1 MHVYIFLP
9 SKFLE
14 LKQWEERENEEKL
27 IFWVDSYIFLLSF
40 SNFEFIPLHANMI
53 GNIWETLSALVIVCK
68 IWMNEHLNE
77 GA

>member
-27 IFWVDSYIFLLSF
+27 IFWVDSYIFLFSF

-53 GNIWETLSALVIVCK
+53 GNI
-68 IWMNEHLNE
+68 
-77 GA
+77 